1 MGWLLL
7 GAVVVGVVVV
17 GIVVVGIVSSLNSPA
32 PSERAQQWEDAG
44 HG

>member
-7 GAVVVGVVVV
+7 GAVVVGV
-17 GIVVVGIVSSLNSPA
+17 VVVGIVSSLNSPA